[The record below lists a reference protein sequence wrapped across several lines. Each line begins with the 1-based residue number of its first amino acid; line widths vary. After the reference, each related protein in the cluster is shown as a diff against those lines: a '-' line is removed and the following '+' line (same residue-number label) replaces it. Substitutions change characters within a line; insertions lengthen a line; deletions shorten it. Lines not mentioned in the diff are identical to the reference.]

1 MIRVVASCGLMVAT
15 LAVCAGPAPGED
27 DPADVLTDKGLH
39 PSGAVFLAKGE
50 DDVKKAWDAAE
61 AKLRE
66 YRRASAQ
73 EKDFART
80 EAEKKGLA
88 ENLKRERAA
97 MKQQLDQILPQLRAQ
112 AQALS
117 QQRAALGMQYSGS
130 RYRYGNVQSN
140 QLSSQIS
147 ALNNQANQLNA
158 EYNDLGARINYL
170 SGRPDNSKAAPTP
183 FASSADKREAY
194 AKALEEVRKQ
204 VDATR
209 KAYEEAGKDPQ
220 VKSALDALNQR
231 SAKIKH
237 TLGPSKK
244 FEDSIKALEKAEAKL
259 ASGEIDEAPTQPA
272 SRKAKSK
279 AARKR

>member
-1 MIRVVASCGLMVAT
+1 MVAT

-27 DPADVLTDKGLH
+27 DPADVLADKGLH

-80 EAEKKGLA
+80 ETEKKSLA
-88 ENLKRERAA
+88 ESLKRERAE
-97 MKQQLDQILPQLRAQ
+97 MKQQLDQVLPQLRAQ
-112 AQALS
+112 AQMLS
-117 QQRAALGMQYSGS
+117 QQRAALSAQYGGYRGS
-130 RYRYGNVQSN
+130 RNRYGNMQSN

-158 EYNDLGARINYL
+158 AYNDLGARINYL
-170 SGRPDNSKAAPTP
+170 SGRTDNSKAAPTP

-194 AKALEEVRKQ
+194 SKALEEVRKQ
-204 VDATR
+204 VDATK
-209 KAYEEAGKDPQ
+209 KAYDEAGTDPQ

-244 FEDSIKALEKAEAKL
+244 FDDTVKALEKAEAKL
-259 ASGEIDEAPTQPA
+259 ASGELDEAPPQPA
-272 SRKAKSK
+272 SRKAKGK